1 MLSQVITVHQAMAER
16 PGPSLPVDSG
26 TSASDTELESG
37 ESGDPGFESSSSSL
51 TVLRV

>member
-1 MLSQVITVHQAMAER
+1 MTPHAMLLSQVTTVHEAMAEH

-37 ESGDPGFESSSSSL
+37 ESGDHGIES
-51 TVLRV
+51 VM

>member
-1 MLSQVITVHQAMAER
+1 MVHEAMAER
-16 PGPSLPVDSG
+16 PGPSFPIDSG

-37 ESGDPGFESSSSSL
+37 ESGDPGFESSSNSQ